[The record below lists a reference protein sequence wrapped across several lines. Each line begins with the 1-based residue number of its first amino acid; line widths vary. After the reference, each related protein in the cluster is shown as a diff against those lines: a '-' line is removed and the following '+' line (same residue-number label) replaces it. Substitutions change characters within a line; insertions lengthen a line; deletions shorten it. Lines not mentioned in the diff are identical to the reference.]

1 MKRILL
7 PTDFSENSQNAI
19 TYALALFKNQ
29 ECQFHIL
36 NIQKLSEYMMDDVMA
51 STQGESAYNSIIK
64 DNNVKLKAL
73 VKKLRKTYKLQP
85 FTFNT
90 LFDFDDFVP
99 AINQAV
105 ESHNIDLIIM
115 GTNGASGGEELLFGT
130 HTVHAIQIAKCPLLA
145 IPSNYR

>member
-115 GTNGASGGEELLFGT
+115 GTNGATGASEVVFG
-130 HTVHAIQIAKCPLLA
+130 
-145 IPSNYR
+145 SNTLKESFSHMIKTNL